1 MPQPVDPN
9 TEIMRITAAERIQQI
24 ADRASLA
31 AQARHA
37 AEAAEQRVDVES
49 QVRQTA
55 QKSEQVDEQLRR
67 RNPFMGRRRRK
78 RPPESTEARDS
89 KPGEHAEGETESDG
103 PPEHHR
109 LDISI

>member
-55 QKSEQVDEQLRR
+55 QKSEQVDEELRR

-78 RPPESTEARDS
+78 SPAESTEARNAKES
-89 KPGEHAEGETESDG
+89 GRGESDSE
-103 PPEHHR
+103 PQNPSEHHR